1 MQEPLSHG
9 PGADAES
16 AHDAIKSDDALWTSL
31 AFAGMQHDERGN
43 LIESRRCPR
52 CGSIISRPLSMRT
65 ASEFYE
71 HQAALQ
77 ARSKAALEAARRLL
91 GLRRKKDSDEIHPSD
106 ETSPQPSDGPL
117 SQLSAEPSPPP
128 IDKPPSD
135 SSDVPSPPID
145 KPPPRT
151 VVISLRIEGTVQL
164 PAPIEAPEPHAS
176 RAYDEPEP
184 SEPLPPGPPEDSWP
198 RKATEFGLALRRTR
212 EYAELTRAELAV
224 ISTVADSTIR
234 NVETNRHGLTAAN
247 RRKLIEAM
255 ARRGYP
261 RPIGQG

>member
-16 AHDAIKSDDALWTSL
+16 AHDALKSDDALWASL
-31 AFAGMQHDERGN
+31 AFDGMQNDERGN
-43 LIESRRCPR
+43 LFESRRCPR
-52 CGSIISRPLSMRT
+52 CGCALSRPLSMRT
-65 ASEFYE
+65 ASEVYE
-71 HQAALQ
+71 HQASLQ
-77 ARSKAALEAARRLL
+77 ARSKAALESARRLL
-91 GLRRKKDSDEIHPSD
+91 GLPRMTRSDEPTAQPID
-106 ETSPQPSDGPL
+106 EPP
-117 SQLSAEPSPPP
+117 PPP
-128 IDKPPSD
+128 IDKPTSAPIEEPTPQPID
-135 SSDVPSPPID
+135 NPLPQPID
-145 KPPPRT
+145 KPPSRM

-164 PAPIEAPEPHAS
+164 PAPMEAPEPEPPA
-176 RAYDEPEP
+176 AEDPPEP
-184 SEPLPPGPPEDSWP
+184 SESSPPGPPEDSWP